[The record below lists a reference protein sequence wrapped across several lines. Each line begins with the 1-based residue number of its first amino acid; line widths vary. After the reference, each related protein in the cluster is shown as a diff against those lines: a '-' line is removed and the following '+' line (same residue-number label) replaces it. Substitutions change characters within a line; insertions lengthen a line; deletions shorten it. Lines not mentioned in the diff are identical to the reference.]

1 MAAPP
6 RRDDSRIIIHF
17 DYDCFYASVFEAE
30 NPVLKSL
37 PLAVQQKQIIA
48 TCNYEARRRGLKK
61 LQLVREAKQ
70 ICPEV
75 VVVLGEDLTRF
86 RDASKELHAFLRSF
100 IWGDRVEKLGFDEV
114 FLDVTEMIEY
124 NVELLNAHD
133 LLNSFFHLDKLDPTA
148 GFAFDATKFS
158 GPTFPPSTDT
168 PAPAVSSLAKG
179 FGDPL
184 RLRLLLASHLARYLR
199 NELEYQKGYT
209 ASVGVSTSKMLAK
222 LAGNVHKPS
231 SQTTLLPPYLAT
243 GPDEESNVTR
253 FLDSHDIGKVPG
265 IGYKLAHRLRAHIL
279 CHDSD
284 LGPHETPTPLTDNKV
299 TVHDVRCF
307 PNMGPLLLEKIL
319 GGPGSPKDIGTKV
332 WGLINGVD
340 TPEVSAARDIPT
352 QISIEDSY
360 GTLDTFDAVKKAL
373 VSLAA
378 SLIRRVRT
386 DLTEEGRD
394 DAMQPEENKSS
405 SIKRIRWLAH
415 PRTLRLSTRTRS
427 PPDLN
432 GTRSHIYNRVSRSG
446 PVPQFLFNLDDNID
460 ALAERLVHENIL
472 PMFRKL
478 HPERAD
484 WHLSL
489 LNIAVTN
496 MVETAGEH
504 KHSSGR
510 DIEKM
515 FRRQETGLLRPWK
528 VADSDINLTE
538 HDVQG
543 TPTASSKWKDDK
555 LDPTHECPRPLRD
568 SSTDVVFTGDMADG
582 AWVDS
587 DGEDSTWSEP
597 CRFCGV
603 LIPHFASVAHELYH
617 TVPE

>member
-61 LQLVREAKQ
+61 LQLVREAKKT
-70 ICPEV
+70 CPDV
-75 VVVLGEDLTRF
+75 VIVLGEDLAPF
-86 RDASKELHAFLRSF
+86 RDASKQLHAFLRAS

-133 LLNSFFHLDKLDPTA
+133 LLHSFFHLDKLDPTV

-158 GPTFPPSTDT
+158 GPTFPASTT
-168 PAPAVSSLAKG
+168 GLYFPNGSE
-179 FGDPL
+179 DPL

-199 NELEYQKGYT
+199 DQLEHQKGYT
-209 ASVGVSTSKMLAK
+209 ASVGVSTSKLLAK

-231 SQTTLLPPYLAT
+231 NQTTLLPPYVGA
-243 GPDEESNVTR
+243 GAEEESNVTR
-253 FLDSHDIGKVPG
+253 FLDPHEIGKIPG
-265 IGYKLAHRLRAHIL
+265 IGYKLANRLKAHIL

-284 LGPHETPTPLTDNKV
+284 VGPHEAQRPTSISDNNKV
-299 TVHDVRCF
+299 TVRDVRCF
-307 PNMGPLLLEKIL
+307 PNMGPRLLEKIL
-319 GGPGSPKDIGTKV
+319 GGPGSPRDIGTKV

-340 TPEVSAARDIPT
+340 ISEVRAAREIPT

-360 GTLDTFDAVKKAL
+360 GTLDTFDAVRKAL

-378 SLIRRVRT
+378 SLVRRMRA
-386 DLTEEGRD
+386 DLTEGDTD
-394 DAMQPEENKSS
+394 DDEQAGENKSS
-405 SIKRIRWLAH
+405 SIKRTRWLAH
-415 PRTLRLSTRTRS
+415 PRTLRLSTRIRS
-427 PPDLN
+427 PELS
-432 GTRSHIYNRVSRSG
+432 GTRNYIYNRVSRSA
-446 PVPQFLFNLDDNID
+446 PVPQFLFNLDENID
-460 ALAERLVHENIL
+460 ALAERLVHESIL
-472 PMFRKL
+472 SMFRKL
-478 HPERAD
+478 HPERAG

-489 LNIAVTN
+489 LNVAVTN
-496 MVETAGEH
+496 MVEAAGER
-504 KHSSGR
+504 KYSSGR
-510 DIEKM
+510 DIGKM
-515 FRRQETGLLRPWK
+515 FQQQETSLQPWK
-528 VADSDINLTE
+528 VTDGDDHSTE
-538 HDVQG
+538 RDFQG
-543 TPTASSKWKDDK
+543 AATVGSEWDESKLHTGPQSTPARS
-555 LDPTHECPRPLRD
+555 PGD
-568 SSTDVVFTGDMADG
+568 SSTDDVFAGGMADA

-587 DGEDSTWSEP
+587 DGEDSTWSDP
-597 CRFCGV
+597 CRFCGTLV
-603 LIPHFASVAHELYH
+603 PHFASAAHELYH